1 MLTPDAALE
10 RLDHLLSR
18 AKAAGADAADAVY
31 FGESSLGIGV
41 RLGALEDIGRSE
53 GEEIGLRLFLGARS
67 AQVSVSDLSATAL
80 DEAVSRAIA
89 MAREAT
95 EDRFAGLAP
104 EELLAR
110 GGFADFDLFDA
121 AAESLSPERLKE
133 IALEAEDAARA
144 VTGIS
149 NSEGGSAS
157 AGLSVSALATSHGFR
172 GAARGTSVSTSAVVI
187 AGEGADKQR
196 DYEWHQARHL
206 ADLEAP
212 DDVGRR
218 AGERTVARMNPG
230 KAPTGPMPVVFS
242 PRVSASIIGHLL
254 GAIGGSAIARKTSF
268 VLGHEDKPLFLD
280 KITIRDNPHL
290 VRGLRSRAFDGEGLP
305 TNPRAI
311 VDRGMLTGWL
321 VESAA
326 GRQLGLKPTGHASR
340 GSSGTPGVSTSN
352 LWLEPGSIGPEELMS
367 DIKDGLYVDELIGMG
382 VNMLTGDYSRG
393 AGGFRIRDGRLA
405 EPLTEATIAG
415 HLLEMFR
422 VMVPANDLAF
432 RHATNAPTIRIDGM
446 TVAGQ

>member
-18 AKAAGADAADAVY
+18 AKVAGADMADAVY

-41 RLGALEDIGRSE
+41 RLGLLEDIGRSE
-53 GEEIGLRLFLGARS
+53 GEEIGLRLFIGARA
-67 AQVSVSDLSATAL
+67 AQVSVSDLSVAAL

-95 EDRFAGLAP
+95 EDQYAGLAP
-104 EELLAR
+104 EQLLAR
-110 GGFADFDLFDA
+110 GSFDDFDLFDP
-121 AAESLSPERLKE
+121 AAEALAPERLKE

-144 VTGIS
+144 VAGIS

-187 AGEGADKQR
+187 AGDGSDKQR
-196 DYEWHQARHL
+196 DYEWHQTRHL
-206 ADLEAP
+206 SDLESP
-212 DDVGRR
+212 DAVGRR
-218 AGERTVARMNPG
+218 AGERTVGRLNPT
-230 KAPTGPMPVVFS
+230 KAPTGPMTVLFS

-268 VLGHEDKPLFLD
+268 VLGHEDKPLFSGG
-280 KITIRDNPHL
+280 ITIRDNPHL
-290 VRGLRSRAFDGEGLP
+290 LRGLRSRAFDGEGLP
-305 TNPRAI
+305 TAPRAI

-326 GRQLGLKPTGHASR
+326 GRQLGLQPTGHASR

-352 LWLEPGSIGPEELMS
+352 LWLEPGKLTPDQLMS

-393 AGGFRIRDGRLA
+393 AGGFRIRDGKLA
-405 EPLTEATIAG
+405 EPVTEATIAG

-422 VMVPANDLAF
+422 NLVAADDLVF
-432 RHATNAPTIRIDGM
+432 RQATNAPTLRIDGM